1 MSGFKAYR
9 QLAGRMGI
17 AGIATVMFAS
27 LAATQTKEVVIGAPN
42 AMSGGYGEGGRQ
54 VVNGLKIA
62 VDEINKAGGI
72 KALGGAKLRLEAV
85 DTSSDNP
92 TQAASV
98 TRRLLSQEKVAV
110 LVGAHVST
118 MTLAAQIEAERAEV
132 PIITTS
138 YADSIVQKG
147 FKYTFK
153 VAPQSTALSEAGFD
167 YIIALYQQLKNRPV
181 KKVAIFYGSDAN
193 SQALA
198 KGYLDAAKQKNIEV
212 VASTALPPN
221 MSDPTPVIGPVLSG
235 KPEVIYLNLFTNDTI
250 LVTRALRS
258 LGVKAPIIGSGSGV
272 SVKTII
278 EALGKDSE
286 NLMGTIAWNGDLP
299 EKGVPEFAKLYKA
312 TYPNEPLVPQEAG
325 EGYAIGLLIHSA
337 IEAAKSADPKA
348 IRDALAKTSASSIL
362 PGGKIEFAG
371 NGMNKA
377 MIPILVGWKDGKLQT
392 MWPKQYQ
399 VVAPDLP

>member
-1 MSGFKAYR
+1 MA
-9 QLAGRMGI
+9 A
-17 AGIATVMFAS
+17 AATATLMFAS
-27 LAATQTKEVVIGAPN
+27 FAAAQTKEVVIGAPN

-98 TRRLLSQEKVAV
+98 TRRLLSQQSVSV

-147 FKYTFK
+147 YKYTFK
-153 VAPQSTALSEAGFD
+153 IAPQSTALSEAGFD
-167 YIIALYQQLKNRPV
+167 YIVALYQQLKNRPV

-198 KGYLDAAKQKNIEV
+198 KGYLAAAKQKNIEV
-212 VASTALPPN
+212 VASAALPPN
-221 MSDPTPVIGPVLSG
+221 MSDPTPVIGPVLAH

-250 LVTRALRS
+250 LVTRALRT
-258 LGVKAPIIGSGSGV
+258 LGVKAPIIGSGSGI
-272 SVKTII
+272 SVKTIA

-299 EKGVPEFAKLYKA
+299 EKGVPEFAALYRA
-312 TYPNEPLVPQEAG
+312 AYPDEPLVPQEAG
-325 EGYAIGLLIHSA
+325 EGYAIGLLIRDA
-337 IEAAKSADPKA
+337 IDAAKSADPKA
-348 IRDALAKTSASSIL
+348 VRDALAKTNAPAIL
-362 PGGKIEFAG
+362 PGGRVEFAE

-377 MIPILVGWKDGKLQT
+377 IVPILVGWKDGKLQT

-399 VVAPDLP
+399 VVAPNLP